1 MAERTDLFYNT
12 YGHFDERVLAAIRAE
27 TFGQDIGQNSWLTA
41 DEYERFISWLN
52 LTSTSHVL
60 EVASGSGGP
69 ALYLAE
75 QAACRVTGIDANESG
90 VATAA
95 RSAADS
101 KVSSQVNFQFADAN
115 APLPF
120 DDGAFDAL
128 VCIDAMNHFPDRA
141 RALGEWRRVLRPGG
155 RAVFTDPV
163 VITGPVTNDELALR
177 SSIGLF
183 LFVPPGVNER
193 LIEEAGLRL
202 VKHEDITDNAA
213 LVSGR
218 WHQSRQRHRED
229 LLRIEGEERFDNLQK
244 FFDAVHRLTT
254 ERRLSR
260 IVYLVERSDI
270 QIRVATPDDAEGIAS
285 VLREAFVEYEAAYTA
300 EAFAATTPEGG
311 HIRSRMDEGPMWVA
325 VRDGVVVGTV
335 SVVPKGESLYI
346 RGMGVLPSARGKRLG
361 EALLQQV
368 EEFAAAHGYR
378 RLYLSTTPFLARAIQ
393 LYERA
398 GFERSDEGPHELYG
412 TPLFTMEKAV

>member
-12 YGHFDERVLAAIRAE
+12 YSHFDEQALAAVRAE
-27 TFGQDIGQNSWLTA
+27 TFGRDIGQNSWLTA
-41 DEYERFISWLN
+41 DEYERFASWLG
-52 LTSTSHVL
+52 LAPESHVL

-75 QAACRVTGIDANESG
+75 LAGCRVTGVDANESG
-90 VATAA
+90 VATAE

-101 KVSSQVNFQFADAN
+101 NITNRVSFRVADAN

-128 VCIDAMNHFPDRA
+128 VCIDAMNHFPERA
-141 RALGEWRRVLRPGG
+141 SALREWRRVLRPGG

-193 LIEEAGLRL
+193 LIEAAGLRL
-202 VKHEDITDNAA
+202 VKQEDATDNAA

-218 WHQSRQRHRED
+218 WHQSRLRHRD
-229 LLRIEGEERFDNLQK
+229 ALLRIEGEERFESLQK

-260 IVYLVERSDI
+260 IVYLAER
-270 QIRVATPDDAEGIAS
+270 P
-285 VLREAFVEYEAAYTA
+285 AA
-300 EAFAATTPEGG
+300 
-311 HIRSRMDEGPMWVA
+311 
-325 VRDGVVVGTV
+325 
-335 SVVPKGESLYI
+335 
-346 RGMGVLPSARGKRLG
+346 
-361 EALLQQV
+361 
-368 EEFAAAHGYR
+368 
-378 RLYLSTTPFLARAIQ
+378 
-393 LYERA
+393 
-398 GFERSDEGPHELYG
+398 
-412 TPLFTMEKAV
+412 